1 MAERTVINLEIPVEI
16 ELPKNIGKLEV
27 NFDLRN
33 YETVVITVN
42 IGNGKMLLKR
52 LPDQDYN
59 PQEHFE
65 KDRVKDFLS
74 KPGNKTAFIFKAEQG
89 IADVNSYLAEL
100 EQRGVTIER
109 RVIAAKSPNADKSN
123 QIFGTTLSFRAFL
136 GSPDVQIIHHEVPD
150 KQAIKYIDKS
160 ANQEQSL
167 DYAARKEIFSLISE
181 CDCEGLEKALQ
192 KYKTQNIDIKSVFSF
207 EDEIGGQLKKKYFSG
222 DANSM
227 FGNRK
232 LYKGYGEFSSIM
244 QTLEIIAD
252 YCSENH
258 IDKSDFAKIVGH
270 AAHELATNLGRS
282 TERILQARST
292 KTFGINSENPEPSEI
307 KTGDAKRISE
317 LSDRVDSLLLASN
330 CLLHLAVANVQKEKD
345 PDKRRELIADFD
357 QEQGFG
363 DLLRNIAG
371 INEIKIKSSPERLQ
385 GGFAEYIE
393 KIPTHAIYKRGR

>member
-1 MAERTVINLEIPVEI
+1 MAEQEIIDIEMPEGIKRLKNLGNLEAKFDLKSDETVI
-16 ELPKNIGKLEV
+16 
-27 NFDLRN
+27 
-33 YETVVITVN
+33 ITVN
-42 IGNGKMLLKR
+42 TKNGQMMLKR
-52 LPDQDYN
+52 FPDENYTSQD
-59 PQEHFE
+59 HFDKE
-65 KDRVKDFLS
+65 RVKDFFKHNS
-74 KPGNKTAFIFKAEQG
+74 YAAFIFKGE
-89 IADVNSYLAEL
+89 NSTVDINPYLQEL
-100 EQRGVTIER
+100 KTRQVKVKRLPIVVQIPDQDINPE
-109 RVIAAKSPNADKSN
+109 
-123 QIFGTTLSFRAFL
+123 QIFSFRACL
-136 GSPDVQIIHHEVPD
+136 GSPDVQTFIHRGS
-150 KQAIKYIDKS
+150 AGYKS
-160 ANQEQSL
+160 INIVGSEQQEQSL
-167 DYAARKEIFSLISE
+167 DYAARKEIFSLISD

-207 EDEIGGQLKKKYFSG
+207 EDEIGGQLQKKYFSG

-232 LYKGYGEFSSIM
+232 FYKGYGEFSSIM

-252 YCSENH
+252 YCSENN

-292 KTFGINSENPEPSEI
+292 KTFGITSENPEPSEI

-330 CLLHLAVANVQKEKD
+330 CLLHLAVANVHKEKD
-345 PDKRRELIADFD
+345 PGKRREFIADFD

-363 DLLRNIAG
+363 DLLRTIAG
-371 INEIKIKSSPERLQ
+371 INEIKIKSSPDRLQ